1 MLLKGS
7 PGVLGDVPKF
17 WGAFEASQPNLEVF
31 LLDGRILEGGLPR
44 AGHTLCLLTTE
55 LVISQVQGVV

>member
-17 WGAFEASQPNLEVF
+17 WGAFKASQPNLEVF

-44 AGHTLCLLTTE
+44 AGHTLCLLTT
-55 LVISQVQGVV
+55 

>member
-17 WGAFEASQPNLEVF
+17 WGAFKASQPNLEVF
-31 LLDGRILEGGLPR
+31 LLDSRILEGLPR
-44 AGHTLCLLTTE
+44 AGHTLCLLFFYIY
-55 LVISQVQGVV
+55 LFLFI